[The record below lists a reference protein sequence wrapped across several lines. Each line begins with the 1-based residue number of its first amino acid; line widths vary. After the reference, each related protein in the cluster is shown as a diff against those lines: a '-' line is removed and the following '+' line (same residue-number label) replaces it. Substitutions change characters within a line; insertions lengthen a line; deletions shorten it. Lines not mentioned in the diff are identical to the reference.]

1 MQWFKSAMM
10 VSSAVLV
17 AAMAGGSGCSS
28 NGGQTDGGAD
38 VKSDKPITKPDSGGD
53 SGPGCASGLAC
64 ENCDVTGYTAVQQ
77 GKPVAMP
84 GSCTA
89 AQLQAFV
96 TACFSSGASQA
107 TCTAWSQQDSGACG
121 TCLAP
126 VLQSSANWGPFDC
139 ATSSSPCGANS
150 GGCVDLV
157 TNSVS
162 TEKGQGGAGSCGDLV
177 TVNFGC
183 QDYACGTCSTTDFQ
197 TCDQSATANE
207 CKSYVDAVT
216 SDTGPCGPINGDA
229 APAKAQSCFPQTD
242 ADNVNFVDIFC
253 GTGPTP

>member
-1 MQWFKSAMM
+1 MQWFKSAMV
-10 VSSAVLV
+10 VSSAVFV
-17 AAMAGGSGCSS
+17 AAMAANGCSS
-28 NGGQTDGGAD
+28 TPAKDDGGAD
-38 VKSDKPITKPDSGGD
+38 IKAPDVKPHPDGGD
-53 SGPGCASGLAC
+53 AAPGCASGLAC

-96 TACFSSGASQA
+96 TACFSSTATQNTCTTWTNSQPDGGNCA
-107 TCTAWSQQDSGACG
+107 TCLS
-121 TCLAP
+121 P

-139 ATSSSPCGANS
+139 ATSTSPCGANS

-157 TNSVS
+157 TKTV
-162 TEKGQGGAGSCGDLV
+162 TAEKGQGGAGSCGDLV

-183 QDYACGTCSTTDFQ
+183 QDYACGTCATSDFQ

-216 SDTGPCGPINGDA
+216 STTGPCGPINGDA
-229 APAKAQSCFPQTD
+229 APPKAQSCFPQTD

-253 GTGPTP
+253 GTGPT